1 MGLQLAGFFRELPH
15 GRPDGPSL
23 QERRHDAPQ
32 PDEDKIAHYLES
44 AEALAISGSMS
55 DDYFD
60 PSKKAVARLET
71 ATDGVWL
78 WPRDLGYYVRNY
90 HVDLPPDFVAH
101 MHQRAWQPPEFTQDE
116 LVRVYRDF
124 RESLRG

>member
-15 GRPDGPSL
+15 GRADGPSL
-23 QERRHDAPQ
+23 QERRHDGAQ
-32 PDEDKIAHYLES
+32 PDEEKIAHYLES
-44 AEALAISGSMS
+44 AAALSISGSMS

-78 WPRDLGYYVRNY
+78 WPRDLAYYVRNY
-90 HVDLPPDFVAH
+90 HVDLAPDFAAH
-101 MHQRAWQPPEFTQDE
+101 MRQRGWQPPAFTQDE
-116 LVRVYRDF
+116 LIRIYKDF
-124 RESLRG
+124 QASLQN